1 MSFDVIKKEVKTKH
15 VDEVSFDKDG
25 CVIEHKA
32 NKDSYAKVVY
42 VDSKEYSYHIKVLDA
57 TLYDPLGTYSN
68 RRKYLQAIFKK
79 VSKATFDFYIMYLK
93 TNNSLYFTKAQ
104 RGFLND

>member
-1 MSFDVIKKEVKTKH
+1 MSIDIIKKEVKTKQI
-15 VDEVSFDKDG
+15 DESSFDKDG
-25 CVIEHKA
+25 CLIEQSA
-32 NKDSYAKVVY
+32 NKDCYAKVVY
-42 VDSKEYSYHIKVLDA
+42 VDNKEYSHHIKVLDS